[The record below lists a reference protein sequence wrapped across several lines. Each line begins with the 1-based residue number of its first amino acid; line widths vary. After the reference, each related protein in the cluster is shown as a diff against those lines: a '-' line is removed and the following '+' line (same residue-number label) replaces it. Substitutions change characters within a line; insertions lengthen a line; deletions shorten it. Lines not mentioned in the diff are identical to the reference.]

1 MGSPEAVSSST
12 SYASWGLCSV
22 NGFLPDISWRIAHL
36 LHPIKNAGLT
46 GWWSQTWSMFVFLRN
61 PGECDT
67 TPCLILVVCGSEPRY
82 LNQECSEEHP
92 WVTGQIFLPI
102 RPSYPSESAREQA
115 STTG

>member
-46 GWWSQTWSMFVFLRN
+46 GWWSPTWSMFVFLRN
-61 PGECDT
+61 PGDCVQDT
-67 TPCLILVVCGSEPRY
+67 VTLTSLCMS
-82 LNQECSEEHP
+82 QF
-92 WVTGQIFLPI
+92 WVPQM
-102 RPSYPSESAREQA
+102 RM
-115 STTG
+115 